1 LDFSF
6 AIALWTRIAGDN
18 FMKKFIPIA
27 GWLSLLLGFT
37 ALFFYI
43 VLPDLKEVVLSLTAV
58 SLSNG
63 IFFLVSEGSAL
74 KKFFSSR
81 SALHGTNAIIL
92 TSVFLGIL
100 IFANL
105 LIHRHKQRFDLTQGN
120 LFTLAPQTIKFVAD
134 LPREVKL
141 TAFFQLET
149 AEKIAFTN
157 LIAGYLEETDKIEI
171 AYIDPDKNPAVTKQ
185 YGVTTYGTIVLESG
199 TKETKIQ
206 NPNEENLTNA
216 LLKVT
221 RDEQKIIYFL
231 EGHGENQINSL
242 ENEGYQTA
250 KINLEQDGFIV
261 KPLLLLK
268 TGEVPED
275 ASVLVVAGPKK
286 PIQAEEQN
294 SIQSYLDKGGAV
306 MMLVDPKSK
315 FGVILGGDI
324 VIDPMSKLFG
334 GDFAAPVV
342 NQYTVHDITSEF
354 VLATIFPIIQS
365 VRGIPGAKVETVE
378 LLKTS
383 ENSWGESDF
392 ESGTVKFDAGS
403 DIKGPVSVAV
413 VATKLLGLEK
423 PHSENG
429 EPHEH
434 DEPKP
439 KATLIVIGDSDFSN
453 NRYSNFSGNGD
464 FFLNTVSWLAEEENL
479 ISIRPKERKNT
490 PVHIT
495 RAWGTA
501 IFILGLLVFPGLIA
515 GAGIRV
521 WWKRRGL

>member
-1 LDFSF
+1 
-6 AIALWTRIAGDN
+6 
-18 FMKKFIPIA
+18 MKKFIPIA
-27 GWLSLLLGFT
+27 GWLFILLGFA

-43 VLPDLKEVVLSLTAV
+43 VLPDLKTVILSLTAV
-58 SLSNG
+58 SISNG
-63 IFFLVSEGSAL
+63 IFFLVSEGSTL

-105 LIHRHKQRFDLTQGN
+105 LIHRHKQRFDLTEGN
-120 LFTLAPQTIKFVAD
+120 LFTLAPQTKKFVAA

-141 TAFFQLET
+141 TAFFQIET
-149 AEKIAFTN
+149 AGKTAFTN
-157 LIAGYLEETDKIEI
+157 LITGYLEETDKIEI

-221 RDEQKIIYFL
+221 RDEQKTIYFL

-250 KINLEQDGFIV
+250 KTNLEQDGFIV
-261 KPLLLLK
+261 KPLLLLQ

-286 PIQAEEQN
+286 PVQAEEQN

-315 FGVILGGDI
+315 FGMEPFLKDWGVLLGGDI

-342 NQYTVHDITSEF
+342 NQYTVHDITREF

-365 VRGIPGAKVETVE
+365 VRAIPGSRIQTVE

-403 DIKGPVSVAV
+403 DLKGPISIAV
-413 VATKLLGLEK
+413 VATKLIGAEK
-423 PHSENG
+423 PHKEN
-429 EPHEH
+429 EESHER
-434 DEPKP
+434 DEPQP
-439 KATLIVIGDSDFSN
+439 KATLIVIGDSDFST

-464 FFLNTVSWLAEEENL
+464 FFLNTVSWLAEEDNL

-501 IFILGLLVFPGLIA
+501 IFILGLLVFPGLV
-515 GAGIRV
+515 AGIGIRI

>member
-1 LDFSF
+1 
-6 AIALWTRIAGDN
+6 
-18 FMKKFIPIA
+18 MKKFVPMA
-27 GWLSLLLGFT
+27 GWLSLILGFA

-43 VLPDLKEVVLSLTAV
+43 VLPDLKVLILSFTAI
-58 SLSNG
+58 SISNG
-63 IFFLVSEGSAL
+63 IYYLVAEGRNI
-74 KKFFSSR
+74 KEFFSTR

-100 IFANL
+100 IFTNL
-105 LIHRHKQRFDLTQGN
+105 LVHRHKHRFDFTEGN
-120 LFTLAPQTIKFVAD
+120 LFTLAPQTKKFIAN

-141 TAFFQLET
+141 TAFYQIET
-149 AEKIAFTN
+149 PEKIAFTN
-157 LIAGYLEETDKIEI
+157 LISGYLEETDKIEI
-171 AYIDPDKNPAVTKQ
+171 TYVDPDKNPAVTKQ

-206 NPNEENLTNA
+206 NASEENLTNA

-221 RDEQKIIYFL
+221 RDEQKVIYFL
-231 EGHGENQINSL
+231 EGHGESQIESM

-250 KINLEQDGFIV
+250 KKNLEQDGFIV
-261 KPLLLLK
+261 KPLLLLQ

-275 ASVLVVAGPKK
+275 TATLVIAGPKK
-286 PIQAEEQN
+286 PLLAEEIN

-306 MMLVDPKSK
+306 MMLIDPKAKSGLDEFLK
-315 FGVILGGDI
+315 NWGIKLGGDI
-324 VIDPMSKLFG
+324 VLDPMSKLFG

-365 VRGIPGAKVETVE
+365 VRAIPNSKIETVE

-383 ENSWGESDF
+383 GNSWGESDF
-392 ESGTVKFDAGS
+392 ESGTVKFNPETDL
-403 DIKGPVSVAV
+403 KGPVPVAV
-413 VATKLLGLEK
+413 VATKELEVK
-423 PHSENG
+423 DAHKEEGETHDHNHS
-429 EPHEH
+429 H
-434 DEPKP
+434 P
-439 KATLIVIGDSDFSN
+439 KATLVVIGDSDFSN

-490 PVHIT
+490 PIHLT
-495 RAWGTA
+495 SSWGSA
-501 IFILGLLVFPGLIA
+501 FFVLGVLVFPGLVAATGLRI
-515 GAGIRV
+515 
-521 WWKRRGL
+521 WWRRRGL

>member
-1 LDFSF
+1 
-6 AIALWTRIAGDN
+6 
-18 FMKKFIPIA
+18 MKKFIPIA
-27 GWLSLLLGFT
+27 GWLFILLGFA

-43 VLPDLKEVVLSLTAV
+43 VLPDLKTVILSLTAV
-58 SLSNG
+58 SISNG
-63 IFFLVSEGSAL
+63 IFFLVSEGSTL

-105 LIHRHKQRFDLTQGN
+105 LIHRHKQRFDLTEGN
-120 LFTLAPQTIKFVAD
+120 LFTLAPQTKKFVAA

-141 TAFFQLET
+141 TAFFQIET

-221 RDEQKIIYFL
+221 RDEQKTIYFL

-250 KINLEQDGFIV
+250 KTNLEQDGFIV
-261 KPLLLLK
+261 KPLLLLQ

-286 PIQAEEQN
+286 PVQAEEQN

-315 FGVILGGDI
+315 FGMEPFLKDWGVLLGGDI

-342 NQYTVHDITSEF
+342 NQYTVHDITREF

-365 VRGIPGAKVETVE
+365 VRAIPGSRIQTVE

-403 DIKGPVSVAV
+403 DLKGPIPVAV
-413 VATKLLGLEK
+413 VATKLIGTEK
-423 PHSENG
+423 PHKEN
-429 EPHEH
+429 EESHEH
-434 DEPKP
+434 DEPQP

-501 IFILGLLVFPGLIA
+501 IFILGLLVFPGLV
-515 GAGIRV
+515 AGIGIRI